1 MCVGIDLYIVG
12 CFVVEI
18 FDFKDMKKVKKSANT
33 KPKSCGPPLKSTEL
47 KTFDFFSLLDI

>member
-18 FDFKDMKKVKKSANT
+18 LDLKDMKKVKKSANT

>member
-18 FDFKDMKKVKKSANT
+18 FDFKVLKKVKKSANT

>member
-1 MCVGIDLYIVG
+1 MCIGIDLYIV
-12 CFVVEI
+12 CCIVVEI
-18 FDFKDMKKVKKSANT
+18 LDFKDMKKVKKSANT